1 MASAAFVTVSS
12 ISTNSVWYKV
22 QVKGTNV
29 SKNMEFTPTFAS
41 NEATIQSD
49 LLAAVISF
57 CSSSLG
63 ITVTADD
70 IVFVGAP
77 AKLAAV

>member
-1 MASAAFVTVSS
+1 L
-12 ISTNSVWYKV
+12 
-22 QVKGTNV
+22 
-29 SKNMEFTPTFAS
+29 
-41 NEATIQSD
+41 SD
-49 LLAAVISF
+49 
-57 CSSSLG
+57 LG

>member
-1 MASAAFVTVSS
+1 
-12 ISTNSVWYKV
+12 
-22 QVKGTNV
+22 
-29 SKNMEFTPTFAS
+29 MEFTPTFAS

-57 CSSSLG
+57 CLSDLG